1 MKSMVISA
9 FALLA
14 AFTQAAPAPIQN
26 LAPREIVEITFE
38 GATPSAYFIE
48 GFPTN
53 GEVVAIC
60 KFSLHTFY
68 SLFMTPSNFTIFLTS
83 NSFNPPSFFRL
94 INTQS
99 HMFKTWTVTLMRS
112 IANVLSISHISSP
125 GGASCTFYGIDG
137 SVTKVTGT
145 ELVDVGPP
153 QTQISGSCWAI

>member
-1 MKSMVISA
+1 MIISA

-53 GEVVAIC
+53 GQVVAI
-60 KFSLHTFY
+60 S
-68 SLFMTPSNFTIFLTS
+68 
-83 NSFNPPSFFRL
+83 
-94 INTQS
+94 
-99 HMFKTWTVTLMRS
+99 
-112 IANVLSISHISSP
+112 NVLSISHISSP